1 MADDDPDD
9 VQRGTNSASTPA
21 PEVDSGCNSGEGS
34 SPVGKTGSERQ
45 QMSSSSN
52 HSSILESM
60 TGPLSKRLR
69 TLHTLQQQQ
78 QTGAPSTPD
87 TEHPTPNG
95 HNNGGLNGGNGVEP
109 VNGGH
114 QLLVAGPS
122 SQRATN
128 GAKRPQQVTES
139 SESAGILVTSSI
151 IGPKECQGLCQFFDC
166 WCQWI
171 FLRTNQKPLKRFTST
186 QFGKKLDRYLLQIL
200 EKDL

>member
-9 VQRGTNSASTPA
+9 VCVQRGTNTNSNPTPA
-21 PEVDSGCNSGEGS
+21 PPEVDSGCNSGEGS
-34 SPVGKTGSERQ
+34 SPVGGKTGSERQQ

-78 QTGAPSTPD
+78 KAPSTSES
-87 TEHPTPNG
+87 EHPTPNG
-95 HNNGGLNGGNGVEP
+95 HNNGVNGGNGVES
-109 VNGGH
+109 VNGDHGGH

-128 GAKRPQQVTES
+128 GGKRPQQVTES
-139 SESAGILVTSSI
+139 SESAGIATSSI
-151 IGPKECQGLCQFFDC
+151 I
-166 WCQWI
+166 
-171 FLRTNQKPLKRFTST
+171 
-186 QFGKKLDRYLLQIL
+186 
-200 EKDL
+200 

>member
-1 MADDDPDD
+1 MILMADDDPDD
-9 VQRGTNSASTPA
+9 VQRGTNSAPTPA

-95 HNNGGLNGGNGVEP
+95 HNNGGLNGGNGVES

-139 SESAGILVTSSI
+139 SESAGILVTSSVI
-151 IGPKECQGLCQFFDC
+151 LFTIKDWSKRVCRSRLF
-166 WCQWI
+166 WI
-171 FLRTNQKPLKRFTST
+171 FLDT
-186 QFGKKLDRYLLQIL
+186 
-200 EKDL
+200 

>member
-9 VQRGTNSASTPA
+9 VQRGSNSAPTPA

-78 QTGAPSTPD
+78 KAPTTS
-87 TEHPTPNG
+87 
-95 HNNGGLNGGNGVEP
+95 GL
-109 VNGGH
+109 
-114 QLLVAGPS
+114 
-122 SQRATN
+122 ATN
-128 GAKRPQQVTES
+128 T
-139 SESAGILVTSSI
+139 I
-151 IGPKECQGLCQFFDC
+151 FFC
-166 WCQWI
+166 
-171 FLRTNQKPLKRFTST
+171 FLFVKTHLFAWRANQ
-186 QFGKKLDRYLLQIL
+186 
-200 EKDL
+200 